1 MCCTACCPH
10 FEKMAVWC
18 QSKLSERLI
27 LIMNILAC
35 VMLLVCVAFRF
46 VYMTDGSPAFFYAI
60 LSVYIAAFTIALVLA
75 EFKIEKVRVYIN
87 FLDGKYGR
95 GVFMIFLSLLILEGK
110 ALDVI
115 LFLCIFAIGVTN
127 MIIGCR

>member
-10 FEKMAVWC
+10 FDRMAVWC
-18 QSKLSERLI
+18 QSKISERVI
-27 LIMNILAC
+27 RVMNILCC

-60 LSVYIAAFTIALVLA
+60 LSVYIALFTIALGLA
-75 EFKIEKVRVYIN
+75 EFKVNKVREYIS
-87 FLDGKYGR
+87 FLDTKYGR
-95 GVFMIFLSLLILEGK
+95 GVFMIFLSLLILEGH